1 MPTDRSLQR
10 EIEQEREELAEAF
23 GVLREDLGDA
33 ARKAKRIPAALSG
46 VVAVSVAVK
55 AIRAALRRRR

>member
-1 MPTDRSLQR
+1 MRAERSLQH
-10 EIEQEREELAEAF
+10 EIEQERQELAEAF

-46 VVAVSVAVK
+46 VVALSVVVK
-55 AIRAALRRRR
+55 AVRAALRRR